1 MKVGNM
7 KTKVNKISNTGYN
20 PKVQLMTNSYSTK
33 FFQENSA
40 IKNTT
45 AELIKNRIIPINNTI
60 RK

>member
-1 MKVGNM
+1 M

-45 AELIKNRIIPINNTI
+45 AEFIKNRIIPINNTI